1 VNILAPASEAARAV
15 SEIAWWMI
23 GGGAL
28 IFVGVMLLALLGW
41 RSGPRRL
48 RPVVWIAGGGI
59 AFPTLVL
66 SALLAWSESRID
78 GLIWPG
84 AGESPVI
91 GLTGHMW
98 WWEVRYSDP
107 DSGRIVTGANEL
119 RIPVGRAVVVGV
131 TSADV
136 VHSFWVPELGGKID
150 MVPGRSARMWLQ
162 ADRPGVYRGQCAE
175 YCGAQHARMA
185 LHVVAMPVSDYEAW
199 LRTQARPVEVS
210 GGLGTNEASGTT
222 GTTDAADT
230 ADATDTADTD
240 AADVRQLRRGRQ
252 AFAELRCGL
261 CHRVRE
267 ADPVAPGPE
276 PVGTLGPDLTHV
288 GSRLHIAAGTLPAGR
303 ESLRAWI
310 EDPQR
315 FKPGV
320 RMPSYAHVEPET
332 LDALAAWLER
342 LK

>member
-1 VNILAPASEAARAV
+1 MNILAPASEAARAV
-15 SEIAWWMI
+15 SEIAWWMF
-23 GGGAL
+23 GGATL

-48 RPVVWIAGGGI
+48 RPAVWIVGGGV

-66 SALLAWSESRID
+66 AALLAWSESRID
-78 GLIWPG
+78 GLIRPG
-84 AGESPVI
+84 AGESTVI

-107 DSGRIVTGANEL
+107 DSGRTVTTANEL
-119 RIPVGRAVVVGV
+119 RIPVGRAVIVGV

-150 MVPGRSARMWLQ
+150 MVPGRTGQMWLE

-175 YCGAQHARMA
+175 YCGEQHARMA
-185 LHVVAMPVSDYEAW
+185 LHVVAMPLAEYEAW
-199 LRTQARPVEVS
+199 LRGQARAAEAA
-210 GGLGTNEASGTT
+210 GGP
-222 GTTDAADT
+222 TDAG
-230 ADATDTADTD
+230 
-240 AADVRQLRRGRQ
+240 QLQRGRQ

-261 CHRVRE
+261 CHAVRE
-267 ADPVAPGPE
+267 PEPGVPAPGPID
-276 PVGTLGPDLTHV
+276 TLAPDLTHV

-303 ESLRAWI
+303 DSLRAWI

-315 FKPGV
+315 FKPGA
-320 RMPSYAHVEPET
+320 RMPSYGHVEPET
-332 LDALAAWLER
+332 LDALAAWLEQLR
-342 LK
+342 